1 MDLQNRKPEINYPT
15 KWEYKIIG
23 SDVEEMINAVEVI
36 ANEFEYELVPSNI
49 SKKANYFS
57 LNVIVLV
64 PTEEFRNK
72 IFKEL
77 TKHPAIKF
85 VI

>member
-1 MDLQNRKPEINYPT
+1 MSFEVKKPEINYPT

-23 SDVEEMINAVEVI
+23 SNVDEMIKAVESIVVDL
-36 ANEFEYELVPSNI
+36 EYDITPSNI

-57 LNVIVLV
+57 LNVSVIV
-64 PTEEFRNK
+64 PSEFVRDK
-72 IFKEL
+72 IFQNL
-77 TKHPAIKF
+77 TEHTAIKF

>member
-1 MDLQNRKPEINYPT
+1 MSLEVKKPEINYPT

-23 SDVEEMINAVEVI
+23 SNVDEMIKAVESIVVDL
-36 ANEFEYELVPSNI
+36 EYDITPSNI

-57 LNVIVLV
+57 LNVSVIV
-64 PTEEFRNK
+64 PSEFVRDK
-72 IFKEL
+72 IFQNL
-77 TKHPAIKF
+77 TEHIAIKF

>member
-1 MDLQNRKPEINYPT
+1 MELQNRKPEINYPT

-23 SDVEEMINAVEVI
+23 SDVDEMIKAVENIVRDF
-36 ANEFEYELVPSNI
+36 EFELVPSNI

-57 LNVIVLV
+57 MNVIVFV
-64 PTEEFRNK
+64 PTEEFRDK

-77 TKHPAIKF
+77 AEHPAIKF

>member
-23 SDVEEMINAVEVI
+23 SDVDQMIKAVENIVK
-36 ANEFEYELVPSNI
+36 EFEFELVPSNI

-57 LNVIVLV
+57 MNVIVFV
-64 PTEEFRNK
+64 PTEEFRDK

-77 TKHPAIKF
+77 TEHPAIKF

>member
-23 SDVEEMINAVEVI
+23 SDVDEMIKAVDNIVK
-36 ANEFEYELVPSNI
+36 EFDFELVPSNI

-57 LNVIVLV
+57 IKVIVFV
-64 PTEEFRNK
+64 PTEEFRDK

-77 TKHPAIKF
+77 TEHPAIKF

>member
-23 SDVEEMINAVEVI
+23 SDVDEMIKAVENIVK
-36 ANEFEYELVPSNI
+36 EFEFELVPSNI

-57 LNVIVLV
+57 MNVIVFV
-64 PTEEFRNK
+64 PTEEFRDK
-72 IFKEL
+72 IFKQL
-77 TKHPAIKF
+77 TEHPAIKF

>member
-23 SDVEEMINAVEVI
+23 SDVDEMITAVENIVK
-36 ANEFEYELVPSNI
+36 EFEFDLVPSNI

-57 LNVIVLV
+57 INVIVFV
-64 PTEEFRNK
+64 PTEEFRDK

-77 TKHPAIKF
+77 TEHPAIKF
-85 VI
+85 II